1 MSNLELYALF
11 VVVAW
16 SDVSM
21 AVASVK
27 GCDKLRGW
35 DRILLT
41 LLRYLLSFILGGS
54 FLLGYKILL
63 WLFGL
68 IN

>member
-1 MSNLELYALF
+1 MSDLELYALF

-16 SDVSM
+16 SDVSL
-21 AVASVK
+21 AIASVK

-35 DRILLT
+35 DWVLLR
-41 LLRYLLSFILGGS
+41 LLRYLLSFILGGAS
-54 FLLGYKILL
+54 LLSYKILI